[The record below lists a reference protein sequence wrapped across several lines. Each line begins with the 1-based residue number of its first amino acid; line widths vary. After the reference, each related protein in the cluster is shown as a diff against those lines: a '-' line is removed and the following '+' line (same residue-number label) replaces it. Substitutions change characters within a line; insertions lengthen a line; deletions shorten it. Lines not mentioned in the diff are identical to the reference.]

1 MKELKKYALD
11 LCVVE
16 KEFPRDG
23 YVLLK
28 LNNPL
33 GALPEMRAGQF
44 VELLIAGS
52 SETFLR
58 RPISINYIDKE
69 KDELWLLIHIVGN
82 GTKYMSE
89 LHVGDTINCVLPLG
103 NGFTLPTDKAVRPLL
118 VGGGVGVAP
127 LLYLGMKLKEMG
139 IVLEDTPQGVKWH
152 RE

>member
-11 LCVVE
+11 LCVVG

-28 LNNPL
+28 LNNPQ

-89 LHVGDTINCVLPLG
+89 LHVGDTINCVLPWATALAC
-103 NGFTLPTDKAVRPLL
+103 PRAR
-118 VGGGVGVAP
+118 A
-127 LLYLGMKLKEMG
+127 
-139 IVLEDTPQGVKWH
+139 
-152 RE
+152 RRCCS